1 VRVITP
7 KRADLSIRRL
17 VAGQCQACGK
27 QFFYQRINRPKLF
40 CDQQCRQSDFRR
52 FVMRGSPIDESGQ
65 KVEANSKTFR
75 PDFADRPSHIV
86 AGPQLSPFSFRAASV
101 AAASVIAANNRLN
114 AKYWEAASLIKRR
127 TPPVN
132 IVGGYKF
139 PNAPFVDLAPP
150 QQPAFVNRGPRS

>member
-101 AAASVIAANNRLN
+101 A
-114 AKYWEAASLIKRR
+114 SLIKRR